1 MDDPRATDLSR
12 GGALAAA
19 LAEAGGV
26 SAPGERAGQL
36 RALLLEELRAG
47 AAELRLTRSGYRRP
61 VAVAIGPGGPGL
73 LAVVPVD
80 PMLRADAASVRE
92 REWLLTAAVVGA
104 LVDVGAPAR
113 ERSGSGA
120 PGPARARSASGA
132 PGLPPAHAGDGP
144 FSLAHELVAGELW
157 GWLALGLPVGAQD
170 AIEAAELAPLAFED
184 HASSIDRLRACAH
197 AVPAAVLEGVA
208 DLREPIGT
216 AHPLRVA
223 EAVARLDGRPADER
237 SVSEHEELVLAA
249 LEPGAAVARP
259 HQELDPGLRVAR
271 RILQRLAGMGKWGG
285 YHTEF
290 EHLSRG
296 FARHDRALVV
306 EIAGRLI
313 SAGLLVE
320 KPSVGQRH
328 VFLNPRRAAEI
339 HALIDRG
346 ELPDGLTLP

>member
-1 MDDPRATDLSR
+1 M
-12 GGALAAA
+12 A

-120 PGPARARSASGA
+120 PGRARARSASA
-132 PGLPPAHAGDGP
+132 ARGLAPAHAGDGP
-144 FSLAHELVAGELW
+144 FSLAARAG
-157 GWLALGLPVGAQD
+157 GGRALGLARASGCRSAPRMRSKRPSWRRSRSRTTPRRSTGCAPVPTQFRR
-170 AIEAAELAPLAFED
+170 P
-184 HASSIDRLRACAH
+184 S
-197 AVPAAVLEGVA
+197 VLEGVA
-208 DLREPIGT
+208 DLRG
-216 AHPLRVA
+216 ADWH
-223 EAVARLDGRPADER
+223 GRPAPGRRGGGAIDAGPR
-237 SVSEHEELVLAA
+237 TSAWCPSTKSCARRA
-249 LEPGAAVARP
+249 EPGAAAARP
-259 HQELDPGLRVAR
+259 DEELDPDRVAR
-271 RILQRLAGMGKWGG
+271 RISSGWREWARGG

-290 EHLSRG
+290 EALSRG
-296 FARHDRALVV
+296 YPPRSALWSRSWS
-306 EIAGRLI
+306 G
-313 SAGLLVE
+313 
-320 KPSVGQRH
+320 
-328 VFLNPRRAAEI
+328 
-339 HALIDRG
+339 
-346 ELPDGLTLP
+346 